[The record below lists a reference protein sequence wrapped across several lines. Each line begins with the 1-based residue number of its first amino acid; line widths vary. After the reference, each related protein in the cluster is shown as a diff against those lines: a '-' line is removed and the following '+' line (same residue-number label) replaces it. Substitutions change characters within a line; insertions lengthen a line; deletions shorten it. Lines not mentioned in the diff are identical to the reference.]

1 MQQGSSSR
9 LPPNPRLQRMRI
21 RVTLSRKSLG
31 HTKPHHALSLFV
43 GMLVSLTIFAAP
55 AIGQVKPTRPQVASR
70 ETLTLCTALIA
81 WSIDHPP
88 EGEYL
93 ESGKASE
100 VDFSA
105 SKLLS
110 KADLRAMLVP
120 AYLEAVPVEDPW
132 KHRYEVFRNTD
143 KRQPWSWGVR
153 SLGPDGSACSASYL
167 VPQPSWDRCNDIVRV
182 DGELVAGPEAPKDE

>member
-1 MQQGSSSR
+1 M
-9 LPPNPRLQRMRI
+9 LLAPNPRLQRTPLRAP
-21 RVTLSRKSLG
+21 LSRKPLG
-31 HTKPHHALSLFV
+31 HAKCHRALSVVV
-43 GMLVSLTIFAAP
+43 GSLLSVIVCVAP
-55 AIGQVKPTRPQVASR
+55 AIGQEKLTKPQIASR

-93 ESGKASE
+93 ETGKASE

-105 SKLLS
+105 AKRLS

-120 AYLEAVPVEDPW
+120 TYLEAVPVEDPW

-167 VPQPSWDRCNDIVRV
+167 VPQPSWDRCNDVVRV
-182 DGELVAGPEAPKDE
+182 DGELVAGPEAPKDD

>member
-1 MQQGSSSR
+1 
-9 LPPNPRLQRMRI
+9 
-21 RVTLSRKSLG
+21 LSF
-31 HTKPHHALSLFV
+31 FV
-43 GMLVSLTIFAAP
+43 GLLLGLTVCEAP
-55 AIGQVKPTRPQVASR
+55 AIGQEKPTRPQVASR

-81 WSIDHPP
+81 WNIDHPP

-93 ESGKASE
+93 EGGKASE

-105 SKLLS
+105 AKLLS

-120 AYLEAVPVEDPW
+120 AYLEAVPLDDPW

-182 DGELVAGPEAPKDE
+182 DGELVAGPEALKDE